1 MSKYDFDF
9 GAGGPYLAALELLDG
24 TDLDGRA
31 VLDVGCGSAALAE
44 PLRLRGAEYIGID
57 VDPETVE
64 KLTALG
70 FTAHVVDVTAPDV
83 ADRLTEVVGVRD
95 LAAVLCLDVLEH
107 TPEPGAV
114 LDAIAAA
121 TAGGPAVELV
131 VSIPNI
137 AHVDIARRLL
147 AGRWDMTETGLL
159 DRTHLRFFTERSLTE
174 AMAESGWFETARA
187 DVRLDRSD
195 QFLAGHPLFEP
206 GTVLGRFLG
215 LVRDGADDT
224 ATVNQFVRRYHRGG
238 RRRVASSASDA
249 PFLSVVVRTLGTR
262 QDTLVDTL
270 CCLAAQTDLDFEVV
284 LVLHGSGRQADVE
297 ELVATF
303 EGNLAQRVRLVTCDG
318 GGRGRPSNAG
328 LRAAA
333 GRYVAFLD
341 DDDLVT
347 ADWVAN
353 FHDGARA
360 QSGQVI
366 RCWAAEQGRR
376 RGAPGELAAHT
387 ATGALAPVYAAEF
400 DLIRHLRQN
409 ETPFHCF
416 AFPRALLDLGFSFDE
431 NLTVCED
438 WQFLV
443 RAASWCGVHDTERMT
458 CVYNKWAADASAHA
472 VSAEEWGVMRSF
484 VHVALDERPL
494 LLPPGSVRALDAAA
508 ARSEED
514 QRELERLRQRIAA
527 LETEL
532 EEHKRVSLNAHQAID
547 ELKQSTSWRVS
558 SPIRAIGT
566 AHRSWRD
573 RRRD

>member
-1 MSKYDFDF
+1 MTKYDFGF
-9 GAGGPYLAALELLDG
+9 GAGGPYPAALELLAG

-31 VLDVGCGSAALAE
+31 VLDIGCGSAALAE
-44 PLRLRGAEYIGID
+44 PLRLRGAEYLGID
-57 VDPETVE
+57 VDPEAVE

-70 FTAHVVDVTAPDV
+70 FTGHVVDVTAPDV
-83 ADRLTEVVGVRD
+83 ADRLAEVIGDRD

-107 TPEPGAV
+107 TSEPGAV
-114 LDAIAAA
+114 LDAIATA
-121 TAGGPAVELV
+121 TARRPAVELV

-137 AHVDIARRLL
+137 AHADIARRLL

-159 DRTHLRFFTERSLTE
+159 DRTHLRFFTERSLSE
-174 AMAESGWFETARA
+174 AMAESGWFESARA

-195 QFLAGHPLFEP
+195 QFLPGHPLFEP
-206 GTVLGRFLG
+206 GTVLGQFVE
-215 LVRDGADDT
+215 LVRGGSDD
-224 ATVNQFVRRYHRGG
+224 AGTVNQFVRRYHRGA
-238 RRRVASSASDA
+238 RRTATATTADE

-262 QDTLVDTL
+262 PDTLADTL
-270 CCLAAQTDLDFEVV
+270 CCLAAQTELDFEIV
-284 LVLHGSGRQADVE
+284 LVLHGSSRRTEVE
-297 ELVATF
+297 DLVATF

-318 GGRGRPSNAG
+318 GGRARPSNAG
-328 LRAAA
+328 LAAAA

-353 FHDGARA
+353 FHDGAHAHPGRL
-360 QSGQVI
+360 I

-376 RGAPGELAAHT
+376 HGAPGELAAHT
-387 ATGALAPVYAAEF
+387 ATGPLAPVYAAEF

-416 AFPRALLDLGFSFDE
+416 AFPRALVELGFSFDE

-472 VSAEEWGVMRSF
+472 VSPEEWGVMRSF
-484 VHVALDERPL
+484 VHVALDDRPL

-514 QRELERLRQRIAA
+514 QREIERLRQRITA
-527 LETEL
+527 LESEL
-532 EEHKRVSLNAHQAID
+532 ERHKRVSVNAHQAID
-547 ELKQSTSWRVS
+547 ELRRSTSWRVS
-558 SPIRAIGT
+558 SPIRAIGAARQT
-566 AHRSWRD
+566 WRE
-573 RRRD
+573 RRGD